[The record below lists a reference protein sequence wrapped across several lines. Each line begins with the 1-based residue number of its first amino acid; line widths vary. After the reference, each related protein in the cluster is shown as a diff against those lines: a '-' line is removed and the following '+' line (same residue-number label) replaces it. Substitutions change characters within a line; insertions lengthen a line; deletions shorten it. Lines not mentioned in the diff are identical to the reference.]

1 MLDHALG
8 TVPYRW
14 DQSDKEGEI
23 YSMAN
28 LVEAPWYAFAIDSPG
43 TTSLRSPAIV
53 WLVGADWKCLEH
65 DWIMRLSIQLGME

>member
-14 DQSDKEGEI
+14 DQNDKQGEI
-23 YSMAN
+23 YSTAN

-43 TTSLRSPAIV
+43 TTL
-53 WLVGADWKCLEH
+53 W
-65 DWIMRLSIQLGME
+65 